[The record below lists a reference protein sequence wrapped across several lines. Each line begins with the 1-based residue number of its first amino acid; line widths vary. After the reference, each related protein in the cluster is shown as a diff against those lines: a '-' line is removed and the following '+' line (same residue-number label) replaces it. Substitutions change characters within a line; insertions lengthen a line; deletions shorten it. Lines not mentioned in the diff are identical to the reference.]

1 MGGHHLHTCGQYL
14 HPDQRYKSNN
24 QNHHMG
30 AGHHLHT
37 LLGKVGSGQLG
48 PRAKL
53 SGAQFALNPCTLVVT
68 IFILINVQHEIA
80 PSKILASTHCTAQCT
95 VHRPLSGQKLPN
107 SAKSE
112 AV

>member
-1 MGGHHLHTCGQYL
+1 MGG
-14 HPDQRYKSNN
+14 
-24 QNHHMG
+24 
-30 AGHHLHT
+30 GHHLHT